1 MTGVRVE
8 WSVMGR
14 GRGEG
19 AGGRGQGTGCR
30 GQGAGIITEHELS
43 PAASCMIYVL
53 KLMMRCE
60 PLYHNGYYPQTTA
73 AEVKRRPLMIALG
86 WGTKVVE

>member
-1 MTGVRVE
+1 MRVE

-14 GRGEG
+14 GQG
-19 AGGRGQGTGCR
+19 AGGRGQGAR
-30 GQGAGIITEHELS
+30 GQGKDVITEHELS

-60 PLYHNGYYPQTTA
+60 PLYHNGYYPQSTA

-86 WGTKVVE
+86 WGNKVVE